1 MTNPPM
7 DELRSRPMPELAG
20 GLRARKAII
29 LSRWRDTVRTLL
41 RQADEMTRRQL
52 ENSLPALL
60 DRIADALESDDPA
73 RTDRLIDFSPAH
85 GETRFH
91 QAFSLNQLLME
102 YAVLRRMVI
111 QEMSH
116 ALGRDLQA
124 EESVALNQGIDVAL
138 RQAAVAFADFQ
149 RAAIERETAAM
160 SKFLSFVSHD
170 LRGGLNGAVLMIEV
184 LKRELSR
191 QQQFAQA
198 VQDLDVVRRSV
209 LDTVR
214 TMERFLY
221 AERLRLGR
229 MPVRIDDFN
238 VQDVL
243 AELRRVFE
251 YQLRDEQIELQTF
264 VEPPELRLQ
273 SDRQLITI
281 VVQNLVSNAMKY
293 GKRQPV
299 TVRAIGA
306 AGGALPPAVACRI
319 AVADRGPGIAPER
332 MQELFRPYVRA
343 ETYGQQGAGLGLFI
357 ARQAAELLGARLWAE
372 SEPAKGTTFYLDL
385 VAPK

>member
-1 MTNPPM
+1 MINPPM
-7 DELRSRPMPELAG
+7 DELRLRPMPELAG
-20 GLRARKAII
+20 GLRARKAVI
-29 LSRWRDTVRTLL
+29 LSRWRDAVRALL
-41 RQADEMTRRQL
+41 PQADEMTRRQL

-60 DRIADALESDDPA
+60 DRIADALGSDDPA
-73 RTDRLIDFSPAH
+73 RTDRLIDLSPAH
-85 GETRFH
+85 GEARFH
-91 QAFSLNQLLME
+91 QDFSLNQLLME
-102 YAVLRRMVI
+102 YAVLRRVVI
-111 QEMSH
+111 QELSR
-116 ALGRDLQA
+116 ALGRDLHA
-124 EESVALNQGIDVAL
+124 EESVALHQGIDVAL

-198 VQDLDVVRRSV
+198 VEDLDVVRRSV

-229 MPVRIDDFN
+229 MPVRVAEFN
-238 VQDVL
+238 VKDVL
-243 AELRRVFE
+243 AELRRIFE

-264 VEPPELRLQ
+264 VDPPELRLQ
-273 SDRQLITI
+273 SDRQLVTI
-281 VVQNLVSNAMKY
+281 VVQNLVSNGLKY
-293 GKRQPV
+293 GRRQPV

-306 AGGALPPAVACRI
+306 AGGALPSEVACRV

-332 MQELFRPYVRA
+332 MQELFRPYVRG
-343 ETYGQQGAGLGLFI
+343 ETYGQQGTGLGLFI

-372 SEPAKGTTFYLDL
+372 SEPGKGTTFYLDL
-385 VAPK
+385 AAPK